1 MDNGAYNYNMV
12 NRKGPSAQENVDV
25 DGYGHVME
33 DNVSL
38 HSRGKHVGWCSGTV
52 VRGQSIIQ

>member
-1 MDNGAYNYNMV
+1 MV

-38 HSRGKHVGWCSGTV
+38 HSRGKHVGWCDGAGV
-52 VRGQSIIQ
+52 W